1 MKFREI
7 FYNLIIYPIISL
19 LDIKTNIIKS
29 EISCEK
35 IVDRC
40 SSRILHS
47 TKYKNT
53 GHSPIQKGWILTNN
67 KSNYSII
74 YDNYTTN
81 SSVLLN
87 LRDVFDLLFYGLT
100 MYVSG
105 RILILTKSI
114 EPVINKFNKNIIDRV
129 LLYYPE
135 NINIFY
141 QIYTKSPNIP
151 VQILITSNKQPLSCN
166 ILTKNGFYSKP
177 IIPSDYQSFDTF
189 MLMVIKTWTDTCAE
203 SYIYEKRFIEAQ

>member
-1 MKFREI
+1 MPRYDVCEARFEMPC
-7 FYNLIIYPIISL
+7 L
-19 LDIKTNIIKS
+19 NI
-29 EISCEK
+29 E
-35 IVDRC
+35 R
-40 SSRILHS
+40 LA
-47 TKYKNT
+47 KYKNT

-100 MYVSG
+100 MYISG
-105 RILILTKSI
+105 RIVILTKSI

-151 VQILITSNKQPLSCN
+151 VQILITSNKQPLSSN

-177 IIPSDYQSFDTF
+177 IIPSEYQSFDAF
-189 MLMVIKTWTDTCAE
+189 MLTVIKTWTDTCAE
-203 SYIYEKRFIEAQ
+203 SYIYEKRFIEGQ